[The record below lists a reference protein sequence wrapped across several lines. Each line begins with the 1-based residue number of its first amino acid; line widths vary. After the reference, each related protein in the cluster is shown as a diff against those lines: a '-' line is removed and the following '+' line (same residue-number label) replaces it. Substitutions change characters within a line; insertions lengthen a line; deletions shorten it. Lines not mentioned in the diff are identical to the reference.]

1 MITKKYKKSNI
12 FNKISRAANNG
23 SKYKK
28 TRKMKGGG
36 FFDFFKSKTNPETPP
51 QPPQPSQPPQPPQP
65 PKNFLLYRPLQQQ
78 VGNSQKIDEKIKM
91 NPLLLETTTTTP
103 ATSLSSSHLKKSV
116 LVAAGV
122 TLSTIVLEKLADP
135 KVLAAVTGFASASI
149 GLASGGAILVGI
161 AVMTAA
167 WFVIKAKKK
176 AYKGLILVMDELY
189 LVLQKLSSIVIVS
202 MHIAE
207 TYGFP
212 VDTRDVDIAMN
223 TIINKFEELLDP
235 TTNTDYDEI
244 KRNLSDLKQLKQRF
258 NHEAKSVINTV
269 NNAQD
274 GDDLNDPPKIT
285 LWTKIKSNVQ
295 KSSIVTSAR
304 QVITFSAPE
313 FVGELNESVAY
324 LALHVAALSA
334 SFSITY
340 MTVIVQLLVSGKMV
354 ELKKLQEKVLDD
366 SSFHSMLEAAF
377 VIPLMQAV
385 KSHTTCVAKDTK
397 NTFACDK
404 NFVDATENARL
415 YMKGKLNNTE
425 NVGNVFYTKMKNLK
439 NVVESSSSISSVDE
453 ATKFANA
460 VNNAFEN
467 DKNNIYEVSVI
478 TPPVSKE
485 GEGIFDSFDDDDLFE
500 NPEAAAAAKATA
512 AAEAPANAI
521 NTQSTG

>member
-12 FNKISRAANNG
+12 FNKISKAAKNG

-36 FFDFFKSKTNPETPP
+36 FFDFFKPKTNPGLQASENPPAPQASGPHLFVTPFQP
-51 QPPQPSQPPQPPQP
+51 Q
-65 PKNFLLYRPLQQQ
+65 
-78 VGNSQKIDEKIKM
+78 VANSQEIAEKIKM
-91 NPLLLETTTTTP
+91 NPHLLETATKP
-103 ATSLSSSHLKKSV
+103 ATSLSSTHLKKPILIAVS
-116 LVAAGV
+116 L
-122 TLSTIVLEKLADP
+122 TLSAIVLEKLADP
-135 KVLAAVTGFASASI
+135 KVLAVVTGIASTSV

-161 AVMTAA
+161 AVITAA

-189 LVLQKLSSIVIVS
+189 LVLQKLSSIVTVS

-212 VDTRDVDIAMN
+212 IDTRDVDIAMN
-223 TIINKFEELLDP
+223 TIINKFDELLDP
-235 TTNTDYDEI
+235 TTDTDYTEI
-244 KRNLSDLKQLKQRF
+244 KRNLSDLKTLKHRF
-258 NHEAKSVINTV
+258 NNEAKSVINAV
-269 NNAQD
+269 NNSQD
-274 GDDLNDPPKIT
+274 GDDLNDPPKLT
-285 LWTKIKSNVQ
+285 LWTKIK
-295 KSSIVTSAR
+295 KSSIVTSMR

-324 LALHVAALSA
+324 LALHVAALSS

-377 VIPLMQAV
+377 VIPLMQAL
-385 KSHTTCVAKDTK
+385 KSHTTCVAKNTT

-404 NFVDATENARL
+404 NFVDAAENARL
-415 YMKGKLNNTE
+415 YMKSKLNNTE
-425 NVGNVFYTKMKNLK
+425 SVGNVFYTKMKNLRK
-439 NVVESSSSISSVDE
+439 VIESSLSISSVDE
-453 ATKFANA
+453 ATKFATT

-467 DKNNIYEVSVI
+467 DKNNIYEVSVRL
-478 TPPVSKE
+478 PSPSE
-485 GEGIFDSFDDDDLFE
+485 DIFDNSDDDDLFE

-512 AAEAPANAI
+512 AAEAATAAKATAAGN
-521 NTQSTG
+521 NQM

>member
-12 FNKISRAANNG
+12 FNKVSKAANNG

-28 TRKMKGGG
+28 TRKIKGGG
-36 FFDFFKSKTNPETPP
+36 FFDFFKPKTNI
-51 QPPQPSQPPQPPQP
+51 QPPPTATQAAFYTNREVVAESQPQLL
-65 PKNFLLYRPLQQQ
+65 PK
-78 VGNSQKIDEKIKM
+78 SSTK
-91 NPLLLETTTTTP
+91 P
-103 ATSLSSSHLKKSV
+103 ATSLSSTYLKRSV

-122 TLSTIVLEKLADP
+122 TLSTIVLEKLSDTR
-135 KVLAAVTGFASASI
+135 VLAVVTGIASTSV

-161 AVMTAA
+161 AVITAA

-189 LVLQKLSSIVIVS
+189 LVLQKLSSIVSVS

-212 VDTRDVDIAMN
+212 IDTRDVDIAMN
-223 TIINKFEELLDP
+223 TIMNKFDELLDP
-235 TTNTDYDEI
+235 TTDTDYTEI
-244 KRNLSDLKQLKQRF
+244 KRNLSDLKTLKHRF
-258 NHEAKSVINTV
+258 NNEAKSVINAV

-274 GDDLNDPPKIT
+274 GDDLNDPPKLT
-285 LWTKIKSNVQ
+285 LWTKIK
-295 KSSIVTSAR
+295 KSSLVTSMR

-324 LALHVAALSA
+324 LALHVAALSS

-377 VIPLMQAV
+377 VIPLMQAL
-385 KSHTTCVAKDTK
+385 KSHTTCVAK
-397 NTFACDK
+397 NTTNSNQPNYLHTYSCDK
-404 NFVDATENARL
+404 NFVDAAENARL

-425 NVGNVFYTKMKNLK
+425 SVVNVFYTKMKNLSK
-439 NVVESSSSISSVDE
+439 VVESSTKILTVDE
-453 ATKFANA
+453 ATKFATA

-467 DKNNIYEVSVI
+467 DKNNIYEVSVRL
-478 TPPVSKE
+478 PPVSKE
-485 GEGIFDSFDDDDLFE
+485 GEDIFDSFNDDDLFE

-512 AAEAPANAI
+512 AGN
-521 NTQSTG
+521 NQM

>member
-12 FNKISRAANNG
+12 FNKISKAAKNG

-28 TRKMKGGG
+28 TRKIKGGG
-36 FFDFFKSKTNPETPP
+36 FFDFFKPKTNI
-51 QPPQPSQPPQPPQP
+51 QPPPTATQATIYDREVVAESQPS
-65 PKNFLLYRPLQQQ
+65 
-78 VGNSQKIDEKIKM
+78 
-91 NPLLLETTTTTP
+91 LLLEKSTKP
-103 ATSLSSSHLKKSV
+103 ATSLSSTHLKKSI
-116 LVAAGV
+116 LVAAGL
-122 TLSTIVLEKLADP
+122 TLSTIVLEKLTDP
-135 KVLAAVTGFASASI
+135 KVLAVVTGIASTSV

-161 AVMTAA
+161 AVITAA

-189 LVLQKLSSIVIVS
+189 LVLQKLSSIVSVS

-212 VDTRDVDIAMN
+212 IDTRDVDIAMN

-258 NHEAKSVINTV
+258 NNEANSVINTV

-285 LWTKIKSNVQ
+285 LWTKIKSNIQ

-340 MTVIVQLLVSGKMV
+340 TTVIVQLLVSGKMV
-354 ELKKLQEKVLDD
+354 DLKKLQEKVLDD
-366 SSFHSMLEAAF
+366 SSFHSMMEAAF
-377 VIPLMQAV
+377 VIPLMQAL
-385 KSHTTCVAKDTK
+385 KSHTTCVAKNSK
-397 NTFACDK
+397 NTFVCDK
-404 NFVDATENARL
+404 NFVDAAENARL
-415 YMKGKLNNTE
+415 YMKSKLNNTE
-425 NVGNVFYTKMKNLK
+425 SVGNVFYTKMKNLK
-439 NVVESSSSISSVDE
+439 KVVESSSSISSVDE
-453 ATKFANA
+453 ATKFATS

-467 DKNNIYEVSVI
+467 DKNNIYEVSVRL
-478 TPPVSKE
+478 PSPSE
-485 GEGIFDSFDDDDLFE
+485 DIFDNSDDDDLFE

-512 AAEAPANAI
+512 AAEATAAAKATAAG
-521 NTQSTG
+521 NTAGNNQM